1 MQPRTG
7 CWARPVLCTLKPMHR
22 PWVLVIAL
30 GVCGGIACSSV
41 PPLTDTAGSS
51 EALATAVL
59 DGLARGDRAKL
70 DAMALTEREFRDHV
84 WPDLPAARP
93 ERNLPLSYVWGDL
106 HQKSRI
112 GLSQTIARHGG
123 KRHELRRV
131 TFGGKTQYD
140 LYTVHRDTTFDVV
153 DASGVPETIRV
164 CGSFVEK
171 DGAWKVF
178 SYVVDE

>member
-1 MQPRTG
+1 
-7 CWARPVLCTLKPMHR
+7 MHR

-30 GVCGGIACSSV
+30 GVCGGIGCRTV
-41 PPLTDTAGSS
+41 PPLADMSASS
-51 EALATAVL
+51 EALAAAVL
-59 DGLARGDRAKL
+59 DALARGDRARL
-70 DAMALTEREFRDHV
+70 DTIALTEREFRDHI

-93 ERNLPLSYVWGDL
+93 ERNLPFSYVWGDL

-112 GLSQTIARHGG
+112 GLSQTIARYGG

-131 TFGGKTQYD
+131 TFGGKTPYGA
-140 LYTVHRDTTFDVV
+140 YTVHRDTTFDVV

>member
-1 MQPRTG
+1 M
-7 CWARPVLCTLKPMHR
+7 KPLHR
-22 PWVLVIAL
+22 PWVLVIVL
-30 GVCGGIACSSV
+30 GVSGGIGCRSA
-41 PPLTDTAGSS
+41 PLLADTAGSS
-51 EALATAVL
+51 EVLATAVL
-59 DGLARGDRAKL
+59 DALARGDRPRL
-70 DAMALTEREFRDHV
+70 DAIALTEREFRDHI

-93 ERNLPLSYVWGDL
+93 ERNLPFSYVWGDL

-112 GLSQTIARHGG
+112 GLSQTIARYGG
-123 KRHELRRV
+123 KHHELRRV
-131 TFGGKTQYD
+131 TFGGKTPYGP
-140 LYTVHRDTTFDVV
+140 YTVHRDTTFDVV